1 VRADAPNGSG
11 SEPLGELPP
20 RNEPSG
26 RGSAIVYLGT
36 SDFAAEVL
44 RALADGP
51 HRPALV
57 VTRPDAKQ
65 GRGRKIAPPPVAVAA
80 RELGIDVDQPAS
92 VNDDAARAR
101 IAEVGA
107 GGDMVV
113 VLCAFGA
120 LVKEPLLSDY
130 DILNVHPSLLP
141 RWRGAAPVERAM
153 MAGDEETGVSI
164 MRLVAELDAGP
175 VYAQQAEPILPTD
188 DYASLAQRLEGISVD
203 LLHRVLEEQ
212 PTPEPQ
218 AEDGVTYAE
227 KLTAEDRTLDLTRP
241 PEENVR
247 IVRALHPHIGA
258 RIALPSG
265 DFLGVQ
271 DARVGADGALE
282 LVTVQPAG
290 GRSMAYSEYL
300 RGHPPAL

>member
-1 VRADAPNGSG
+1 VGV
-11 SEPLGELPP
+11 
-20 RNEPSG
+20 
-26 RGSAIVYLGT
+26 VYLGT
-36 SDFAAEVL
+36 SDFAAGVL
-44 RALADGP
+44 EALAEGP
-51 HRPALV
+51 YIPTLV

-65 GRGRKIAPPPVAVAA
+65 GRGRKIGPPPVAAAA
-80 RELGIDVDQPAS
+80 RELGIETIQPVS
-92 VNDDAARAR
+92 VNDEETSARVAAVKPDAV
-101 IAEVGA
+101 I
-107 GGDMVV
+107 
-113 VLCAFGA
+113 LCAFGA
-120 LVKEPLLSDY
+120 LVKAPLLTDH

-153 MAGDEETGVSI
+153 MAGDAQTGVSI

-175 VYAQQAEPILPTD
+175 VYAQQPEPILPTD
-188 DYASLAQRLEGISVD
+188 DHASLSARLQDVSVA
-203 LLHRVLEEQ
+203 LLREVLATDPV
-212 PTPEPQ
+212 PTPQP
-218 AEDGVTYAE
+218 EDGVTYAE

-271 DARVGADGALE
+271 EASINLDGTLE

-290 GRSMAYSEYL
+290 GRPMAYAEYL

>member
-1 VRADAPNGSG
+1 VAGG
-11 SEPLGELPP
+11 
-20 RNEPSG
+20 
-26 RGSAIVYLGT
+26 IVYLGT
-36 SDFAAEVL
+36 SDFAADVL
-44 RALADGP
+44 RALAETP
-51 HRPALV
+51 EHRPALV

-65 GRGRKIAPPPVAVAA
+65 GRGRKIGPPPVAVAA

-92 VNDDAARAR
+92 VNDDEARAR
-101 IAEVGA
+101 IAAVEPSA
-107 GGDMVV
+107 FI
-113 VLCAFGA
+113 LCAFGA

-153 MAGDEETGVSI
+153 MAGDAQTGVSI

-175 VYAQQAEPILPTD
+175 VYAQKAEPIIPTD
-188 DYASLAQRLEGISVD
+188 DYASLSRRLQEISVE
-203 LLHRVLEEQ
+203 LLEHVLRDRPAPAPQ
-212 PTPEPQ
+212 P
-218 AEDGVTYAE
+218 EDGITYAD

-265 DFLGVQ
+265 EFLGVQ
-271 DARVGADGALE
+271 EASIDLEGRLE

-290 GRSMAYSEYL
+290 GRQMAYSEYL
-300 RGHPPAL
+300 RGHGPAL

>member
-1 VRADAPNGSG
+1 VGV
-11 SEPLGELPP
+11 
-20 RNEPSG
+20 
-26 RGSAIVYLGT
+26 VYLGT
-36 SDFAAEVL
+36 SGFAANVL

-51 HRPALV
+51 HKPALV

-65 GRGRKIAPPPVAVAA
+65 GRGRKIGPPPVAIAA
-80 RELGIDVDQPAS
+80 RELGIDVEQPVS
-92 VNDDAARAR
+92 VNDDEVRAR
-101 IAEVGA
+101 IASVA
-107 GGDMVV
+107 PTAVI
-113 VLCAFGA
+113 LCAFGA
-120 LVKEPLLSDY
+120 LVNEPLLSDY

-153 MAGDEETGVSI
+153 MAGDAQTGVSI

-175 VYAQQAEPILPTD
+175 VYAQQPEPILPTD
-188 DYASLAQRLEGISVD
+188 DYASLGARLQDVSVK
-203 LLHRVLEEQ
+203 LLELVLETH
-212 PTPEPQ
+212 PAPEPQ
-218 AEDGVTYAE
+218 PEDGVTYAD

-271 DARVGADGALE
+271 EASITLDGAFE

-300 RGHPPAL
+300 RGHPAVL

>member
-1 VRADAPNGSG
+1 VAPGG
-11 SEPLGELPP
+11 
-20 RNEPSG
+20 
-26 RGSAIVYLGT
+26 VVFLGT
-36 SDFAAEVL
+36 SAFAAAIL
-44 RALADGP
+44 RALAEGP

-65 GRGRKIAPPPVAVAA
+65 GRGRRTGPPPVAVAA

-92 VNDDAARAR
+92 VNDDEARAR
-101 IAEVGA
+101 IAAVQPRA
-107 GGDMVV
+107 VI
-113 VLCAFGA
+113 LCAFGA
-120 LVKEPLLSDY
+120 LVKEPLLSDH

-153 MAGDEETGVSI
+153 MAGDAQTGVSI

-175 VYAQQAEPILPTD
+175 VYASLPEPILPTD
-188 DYASLAQRLEGISVD
+188 DYASLADRLQDAGVK
-203 LLHRVLEEQ
+203 LLELVLETA
-212 PTPEPQ
+212 PAPEPQ
-218 AEDGVTYAE
+218 PEDGVTYAD

-258 RIALPSG
+258 RLALPGG

-271 DARVGADGALE
+271 EATIALDGAFAP
-282 LVTVQPAG
+282 VTVQPAG
-290 GRSMAYSEYL
+290 GRPMAYAEYL
-300 RGHPPAL
+300 RGHPPVL